1 MKPIL
6 VASLIL
12 AGATLSAAEYTWN
25 KEPGETW
32 QNWADPA
39 NWLVA
44 GETATAAPGAED
56 TVARPKTSGNG
67 QNKAYQWWWNLGGSS
82 ITLSKFAFGGD
93 WWLTDTYAFSEG
105 SMTATGATSQ
115 FPVGVTVRVGKN
127 ATLSFPAGAIL
138 EIGVNYSQNSDNAKF
153 VIEDGGALNVDCTF
167 FPRRVDFTVNEGGK
181 FVYGSNVALENC
193 NANQFWSITNHGEL
207 TFESGISKFGNAWS
221 CPLSLLQLSGVMT
234 VGGPFKV
241 RNNLNYRIEL
251 TGGRLVAISDVYFEN
266 RQPKDGKANPPK
278 YDGWT
283 KFSDGANLDIEVADG
298 KTLDLT
304 PFTYDGAATIRKTGA
319 GTLKLAD
326 VPTSLSMQGG
336 PVTFAANTR
345 TAMTS
350 LEIGEGQS
358 FTITHENM
366 GINELVAIDG
376 SLTLAAAGLTVNAY
390 TADAVAGAINVT
402 KTAFKVGD
410 VLLSSPSAVLRA
422 AVKAAAETAEMNV
435 EEDGETLT
443 VGESA
448 YVFNST
454 AVTDLGDASGWKT
467 GTLPPAGASVTISG
481 EGVKAIGTAANLA
494 AFKAVTVANGAEL
507 SISGE
512 VSLPAI
518 VLESTASLTI
528 QSGAEALLSDFSTLL
543 NAALDPTTTLPKLT
557 VESDATLK
565 LAGGMRFKN
574 VSLAFLGKIVKAG
587 SDGAV
592 STDGLGPIFGYAEA
606 GETSHIAIRCDGASF
621 DVHSSQNA
629 ENGRINFVNPV
640 SGGRVKVVGDI
651 VLKDTKFPIRD
662 WADFGNRYFGE
673 NNPTDEPFTVV
684 LDGTSMEAPWSFTA
698 AGAARIRAINGSV
711 IQRPL
716 ACAGHWLSNYV
727 KDNAQIELI
736 GPNSYFDYVGADGL
750 MQINSS
756 EECDAMILRDGA
768 AYLVGK
774 ASSGTGKGVLVAS
787 NALIG
792 VAKQWS
798 AIVRTDLLQGFG
810 SARIESESTMTVC
823 PLDWGIGNT
832 DWERRAKFA
841 NIPLTGAGDL
851 VVSNGAPTKV
861 FTVTVMNG
869 ANTCTGV
876 AKVVPPIVSE
886 GETAAETAL
895 VFVDGANWAGTVVAN
910 GYVSL
915 TNHADAAAVTFG
927 KVKLTAAL
935 PLRVWREKD
944 GSNKSDTLTLK
955 DGFIVE
961 EGDAG
966 IVELVPQDG
975 FALGAG
981 EAVTLGTFPAGAF
994 ANVTVKLGNRKLS
1007 VREYPTETEGVV
1019 TVKAK
1024 PASGFRII
1032 IR

>member
-1 MKPIL
+1 MRWYLYNGGSATFENGLKATTWSCGYQIQQ
-6 VASLIL
+6 L
-12 AGATLSAAEYTWN
+12 AG
-25 KEPGETW
+25 K
-32 QNWADPA
+32 
-39 NWLVA
+39 LV
-44 GETATAAPGAED
+44 
-56 TVARPKTSGNG
+56 
-67 QNKAYQWWWNLGGSS
+67 L
-82 ITLSKFAFGGD
+82 
-93 WWLTDTYAFSEG
+93 
-105 SMTATGATSQ
+105 
-115 FPVGVTVRVGKN
+115 
-127 ATLSFPAGAIL
+127 
-138 EIGVNYSQNSDNAKF
+138 
-153 VIEDGGALNVDCTF
+153 
-167 FPRRVDFTVNEGGK
+167 
-181 FVYGSNVALENC
+181 
-193 NANQFWSITNHGEL
+193 
-207 TFESGISKFGNAWS
+207 
-221 CPLSLLQLSGVMT
+221 
-234 VGGPFKV
+234 GGPFTV
-241 RNNLNYRIEL
+241 GNNISFQVEL
-251 TGGRLVAISDVYFEN
+251 TGGKVSATGDVSFKNHTDASRGGY
-266 RQPKDGKANPPK
+266 
-278 YDGWT
+278 T
-283 KFSDGANLDIEVADG
+283 KFTDGADLDIEVADG

-345 TAMTS
+345 PAMTS

-358 FTITHENM
+358 FTITRENM
-366 GINELVAIDG
+366 GIHELVAIDG

-454 AVTDLGDASGWKT
+454 TVTDLGDASGWKT

-494 AFKAVTVANGAEL
+494 AFKAVTVAHGAEL

-512 VSLPAI
+512 VALPAI

-606 GETSHIAIRCDGASF
+606 GETSYIAIRCDGASF

-651 VLKDTKFPIRD
+651 VLKDAKFPIRG

-684 LDGTSMEAPWSFTA
+684 LDGTSMEAPWSFRA

-711 IQRPL
+711 IQKPL

-727 KDNAQIELI
+727 EDNAQIELI
-736 GPNSYFDYVGADGL
+736 GSNSYFDYVGADGW

-792 VAKQWS
+792 VAKQWGDN
-798 AIVRTDLLQGFG
+798 VRTDLLQGFG

-841 NIPLTGAGDL
+841 NIPLTGTGDL

-886 GETAAETAL
+886 GEAAAETAL
-895 VFVDGANWAGTVVAN
+895 VFADGANWAGTVVAN

-915 TNHADAAAVTFG
+915 TNLSEAAAVTFG

-935 PLRVWREKD
+935 PLRVWRGED
-944 GSNKSDTLTLK
+944 GAVVNDTIALK
-955 DGFIVE
+955 EGFVVA
-961 EGDAG
+961 EGDKG
-966 IVELVPQDG
+966 LVELVPQGAD
-975 FALGAG
+975 FELGLQEEVA
-981 EAVTLGTFPAGAF
+981 LGTFPAGAF
-994 ANVTVKLGNRKLS
+994 SGGVQVKMGRRRLQ
-1007 VREYPTETEGVV
+1007 VREVATGTAGVV
-1019 TVKAK
+1019 VAKARL
-1024 PASGFRII
+1024 ARGFAIVVR
-1032 IR
+1032 